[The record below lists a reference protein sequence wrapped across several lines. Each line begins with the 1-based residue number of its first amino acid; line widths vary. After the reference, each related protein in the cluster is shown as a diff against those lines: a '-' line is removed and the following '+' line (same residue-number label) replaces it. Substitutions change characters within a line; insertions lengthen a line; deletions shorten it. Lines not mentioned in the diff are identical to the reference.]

1 MTKLRRVCF
10 GLLAAGAA
18 GVGYSSCESR
28 ELDVGPPP
36 PPAGIAEFER
46 TAGWPAYARTIGGEP
61 RLTPIDV
68 LFMVDDSSAM
78 RTFQLQIARAFD
90 AFMTVMDGAFV
101 GKADLHIG
109 VVSADMGAGDGSI
122 TGCFDPAVPVPG
134 RGAGGGPG
142 GAGQPTG
149 AMGSDHGSLQA
160 TPRGTCTATTLTGGD
175 RFIAVST
182 DPVTGA
188 RVTNFTARSASDVF
202 GCIAVMGEQGCGF
215 EQPLS
220 SVRHA
225 LDPAL
230 APSQNAG
237 FLRPDAFLAVILV
250 TNEDD
255 CSSPTNTLY
264 DTIDNRT
271 IDSPLGPLQNFRCNE
286 FGHLCMFGGELRR
299 PPRTASEPLEGCRS
313 AEDGML
319 DRVSDFVGFLRGLK
333 RDPAQVFVGA
343 IAGPAAPYQV
353 QTRAPS
359 ISDVAP
365 WPEIAHSCTVA
376 PGVYADPAVRINELA
391 TSLGARGAFETICAG
406 DMVAPLQRIARAIVK
421 PFSIPCVTP
430 PAKSTDCEVVERW
443 VDQDGV
449 KHVASIP
456 ACEDNGHNYPCWTLS
471 DHGACGSGTRFVSLS
486 GARSPSPDAITAINC
501 APTVP

>member
-18 GVGYSSCESR
+18 GVGYSSCDSR

-46 TAGWPAYARTIGGEP
+46 TAGWPAYALTASGDP
-61 RLTPIDV
+61 RPTPVDV

-78 RTFQLQIARAFD
+78 RTFQLQIARGFD
-90 AFMTVMDGAFV
+90 AFMTVMDGAFG

-122 TGCFDPAVPVPG
+122 TGCFDPARPG
-134 RGAGGGPG
+134 SSRGTG

-149 AMGSDHGSLQA
+149 AMGSDHGALQA
-160 TPRGTCTATTLTGGD
+160 TPRGTCANTTLTGGD
-175 RFIAVST
+175 RFIAVRT

-188 RVTNFTARSASDVF
+188 RVTNFTARSASEVF

-230 APSQNAG
+230 APPQNAG
-237 FLRPDAFLAVILV
+237 FLRPHAFLAVILV

-255 CSSPTNTLY
+255 CSSPTDVLF
-264 DTIDNRT
+264 DTNHRT
-271 IDSPLGPLQNFRCNE
+271 IDTPLGPLQNFRCNE
-286 FGHLCMFGGELRR
+286 FGHLCMFGGELQR
-299 PPRTASEPLEGCRS
+299 PPRAASEPLEGCRS

-319 DRVSDFVGFLRGLK
+319 DKVSDFVGFLRGLK

-353 QTRAPS
+353 QTRDPS
-359 ISDVAP
+359 ISDVAR
-365 WPEIAHSCTVA
+365 WPEIAHSCTVG

-406 DMVAPLQRIARAIVK
+406 DMTAPLQRIARAITK
-421 PFSIPCVTP
+421 PFSRPCVTP
-430 PAKSTDCEVVERW
+430 PASFADCEVVDRW
-443 VDQDGV
+443 VDQSGV
-449 KHVASIP
+449 KHVERIP
-456 ACEDNGHNYPCWTLS
+456 SCEETRTTYPCWVLA
-471 DHGACGSGTRFVSLS
+471 DHGACASGTRLVSIS
-486 GARSPSPDAITAINC
+486 RGYSPPPDVITAINC